1 LQEGRGLIET
11 EERGFIESEERGLIE
26 TEETCCLIAL
36 IDIHLQEGDVG
47 VVASELVEEA
57 LCTEL

>member
-11 EERGFIESEERGLIE
+11 EERGFIESEE
-26 TEETCCLIAL
+26 TCGLIAL

-57 LCTEL
+57 LRTEL